1 MKPVNFSSA
10 SVNQKQFW
18 IEIRLDVSRKQG
30 PTHIGPD
37 LDPNGL
43 ILKVFLIFFCYFSEK
58 GHFQFR
64 NFIYLE
70 MLMEDGLDP
79 YWPFTLPT

>member
-1 MKPVNFSSA
+1 MHIIGRKNPLIVHKCLKQIECRKMKKPVNSSSA
-10 SVNQKQFW
+10 SVNQTQFW

-43 ILKVFLIFFCYFSEK
+43 ILKVFLIFFVIF
-58 GHFQFR
+58 
-64 NFIYLE
+64 L
-70 MLMEDGLDP
+70 
-79 YWPFTLPT
+79 